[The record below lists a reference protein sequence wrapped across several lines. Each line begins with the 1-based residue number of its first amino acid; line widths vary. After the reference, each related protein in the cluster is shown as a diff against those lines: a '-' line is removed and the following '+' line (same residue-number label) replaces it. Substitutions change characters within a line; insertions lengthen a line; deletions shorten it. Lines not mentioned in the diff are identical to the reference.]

1 VLPAVVAQGDLM
13 SPLLASG
20 QVDTIAKNQII
31 DEKERELIDGSTI
44 LYKYMGEV
52 SIPILGMMDDTA
64 TVTEAGFKTEIM
76 NAHIVTHTSN
86 KMLQFNDTKCKTM
99 KIGKSPDSIIDQDIQ
114 VDRWDAHHDKNG
126 DFHEEYMGK
135 VAMKDTKEYKYL
147 GFVIS
152 TSASNVPNILD
163 KEGKVAGIH
172 KNIINIIRGLGAYTF
187 ECLIIYMK
195 SMIRGTT
202 LNACET
208 CYNIKENKY
217 RLLESYEERLFIEA
231 LKTGS
236 KCPRAIMYLDL
247 GVCPARFI
255 IKKYKLN
262 FLHYILNQPE
272 ESFMKTFFEAQMNH
286 PSKGDWV
293 SEMKNL
299 IIEWKVANTFE
310 EVRAIKKKQYEK
322 IVNEKVKAEAFQ

>member
-1 VLPAVVAQGDLM
+1 
-13 SPLLASG
+13 
-20 QVDTIAKNQII
+20 
-31 DEKERELIDGSTI
+31 
-44 LYKYMGEV
+44 
-52 SIPILGMMDDTA
+52 
-64 TVTEAGFKTEIM
+64 M
-76 NAHIVTHTSN
+76 NV
-86 KMLQFNDTKCKTM
+86 
-99 KIGKSPDSIIDQDIQ
+99 
-114 VDRWDAHHDKNG
+114 
-126 DFHEEYMGK
+126 
-135 VAMKDTKEYKYL
+135 
-147 GFVIS
+147 
-152 TSASNVPNILD
+152 
-163 KEGKVAGIH
+163 
-172 KNIINIIRGLGAYTF
+172 IRGLGAYPF

-195 SMIRGTT
+195 SKIRGTT

-208 CYNIKENKY
+208 CYNIKENEY

-272 ESFMKTFFEAQMNH
+272 ESLMKTFFEAQMNH

-310 EVRAIKKKQYEK
+310 EVRAIKKNQYEK
-322 IVNEKVKAEAFQ
+322 IVNEKVKAEAFQYLKKKIKSKGSSIKYGDRLEMQDYMKPNKVLTFADQIELFSYRSDMNDVNLKFKNIEEYKKCVCNEDLNNIHLFQCNILNNDECGKTYTYEELLNGTLHQQKDLLNIMKKNLESLRKISKAA